1 MNPPL
6 HAKTNYPE
14 KSHATICLCFQPT
27 LQAYSHSESQKLYIN
42 ILNFYSC
49 MRPGTNLSWRL
60 DLWIWISM
68 SESFCKAGRWSSSSA
83 AGMALK
89 LGHVCGYNIWI
100 YVLPLHRPQ
109 GHTHKVVSH
118 LNSQLHVTLALACCL
133 FHPSMQT
140 TCVLY
145 PLPHSTGTMHSLR
158 SQGRCCCHI
167 SEEYE
172 VWTHTV
178 PARDGLCTE
187 KSEKVE

>member
-1 MNPPL
+1 
-6 HAKTNYPE
+6 
-14 KSHATICLCFQPT
+14 
-27 LQAYSHSESQKLYIN
+27 
-42 ILNFYSC
+42 
-49 MRPGTNLSWRL
+49 
-60 DLWIWISM
+60 M

-100 YVLPLHRPQ
+100 YVLPLHRPR

-158 SQGRCCCHI
+158 SQGRCCCHKI
-167 SEEYE
+167 FLKSMKFA
-172 VWTHTV
+172 HTPSLHEMV
-178 PARDGLCTE
+178 CALRSQRRWSKGNENMPILQY
-187 KSEKVE
+187 